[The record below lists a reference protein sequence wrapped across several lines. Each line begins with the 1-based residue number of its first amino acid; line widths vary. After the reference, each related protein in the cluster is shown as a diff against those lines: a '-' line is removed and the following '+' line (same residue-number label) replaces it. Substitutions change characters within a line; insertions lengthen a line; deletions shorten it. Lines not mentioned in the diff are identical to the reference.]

1 MQEDSS
7 LSNEITNTG
16 FVKSLPS
23 LSLIDIKS
31 EEMKVPRLTQE
42 TKKSKLMRPGR
53 RSEIINELKVH
64 KFLIDASTEKYMQI
78 AVEAVQH
85 EKNKKFYLAIILWR
99 KAESLAVKS
108 VNREWASVRAK
119 NCEKRYYLLLSN

>member
-1 MQEDSS
+1 M
-7 LSNEITNTG
+7 SNEITNTG